1 MQNAINWIKKY
12 DLLLIVIGTFLVR
25 LPSLFFY
32 TRSDFPE
39 FYRDYFMVSKIISGS
54 LVLYGPGSILGG
66 YHFGAL
72 YYYLFTPAFVL
83 LNHHPVSLLF
93 TSVIFSTLTVWG
105 LYKLVFLW
113 TKDKTVT
120 RLVATLYT
128 LSVYSVF
135 LASFVSNPNFLPFF
149 VVWAL
154 YHLTLILD
162 KKGNVNNF
170 VFLGLLVGFATQ
182 LHTTALVLL
191 IPLIIITFIISK
203 VKIHRQNLF
212 LLIASFLISNL
223 LYIYFEISVK
233 FQNFNQLLNLASSH
247 LEGRQVLK
255 NISAILDF
263 FIGSISPF
271 SNKYSYANL
280 ESRWLYIILA
290 GVCVSILFL
299 TLRKIFVH
307 NSLSKPTFTI
317 SKSGMYI
324 LVTWVLLVV
333 TMVVSYN
340 RIVPNHYLVVL
351 WPFPLIIFSFAVVWF
366 CQKFQMFFLV
376 VSLVLITFIFQVTSF
391 YSAPIESWNIFYQR
405 YESYKTLPNISE
417 IGNGGWEPDM
427 PLLKK

>member
-1 MQNAINWIKKY
+1 MQNAINWIKTY
-12 DLLLIVIGTFLVR
+12 DLSLIVIGTFLVR

-39 FYRDYFMVSKIISGS
+39 FYRDYFMVSKIASGS
-54 LVLYGPGSILGG
+54 LVLSGPGSILGG

-72 YYYLFTPAFVL
+72 YYYLFTPVFVL
-83 LNHHPVSLLF
+83 LNHHPVSLLL

-120 RLVATLYT
+120 RLVATLYM

-162 KKGNVNNF
+162 KKGDIYNF
-170 VFLGLLVGFATQ
+170 VSLGLLVGFATQ
-182 LHTTALVLL
+182 LHTTALVML

-203 VKIHRQNLF
+203 VKIAKKNLF
-212 LLIASFLISNL
+212 LLVVSFFISNL

-233 FQNFNQLLNLASSH
+233 FQNFHQLLNLASSH
-247 LEGRQVLK
+247 LQGRQVLK

-271 SNKYSYANL
+271 SNKYSYTNL

-299 TLRKIFVH
+299 TLRKIFIH

-317 SKSGMYI
+317 SKSGVTV
-324 LVTWVLLVV
+324 LVIWLLLVV
-333 TMVVSYN
+333 TMLGSYN

-351 WPFPLIIFSFAVVWF
+351 WPFPLIILSFAVVWF
-366 CQKFQMFFLV
+366 YQKFQIFLPVLFLV
-376 VSLVLITFIFQVTSF
+376 ILTFMFQVTSF
-391 YSAPIESWNIFYQR
+391 YNTPKASWNIFYQR
-405 YESYKTLPNISE
+405 YELYKTLPNISE

-427 PLLKK
+427 SLPKK